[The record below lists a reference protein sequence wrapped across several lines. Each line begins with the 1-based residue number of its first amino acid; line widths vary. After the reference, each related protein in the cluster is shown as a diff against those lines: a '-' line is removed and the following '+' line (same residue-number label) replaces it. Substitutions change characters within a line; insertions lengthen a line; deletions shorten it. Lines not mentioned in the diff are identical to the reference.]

1 MSVSANITPTASGES
16 VSRQT
21 FDDVMVPV
29 FAPAPFIPVRGS
41 GLDLWDQN
49 GKHYLDLTGGIAV
62 MGLGHTPPEIVDAL
76 IDQAK
81 KLWHVSNYFTNEP
94 VLKLASALTE
104 ATFAEKVFFCNSGG
118 EANEAAFKLA
128 RKWAHDRFGVTK
140 NRIVSCFHSFHG
152 RTLFTVTVGGQSKY
166 TAGFEPLPPKIDHIP
181 FNDIEAAKAAIGD
194 DVCAVVVEPV
204 QGEGG
209 ILPADSDYLKVLR
222 QLCNEKNALL
232 IFDEIQTGMGRTGSL
247 FAYMQYGVVP
257 DIMTSAKA
265 LGNGFPIAAM
275 LTTSEIAKSFSVGAH
290 GTTYGGN
297 PLAAAVACKVIE
309 TINRPDFL
317 ERVVLAGKKLK
328 ASLESIVADYPD
340 VFSGVRGMGLM
351 LGLIMSEKYQ
361 GRAKEITD
369 VATEQGLLLLLAG
382 YDVIRFVPALVISD
396 EHIAQGEKLLR
407 KAIDVW
413 LKKPDFS

>member
-1 MSVSANITPTASGES
+1 MSANTRFVKSDEPVT
-16 VSRQT
+16 RQT

-29 FAPAPFIPVRGS
+29 FAPSSFIPVRGA
-41 GLDLWDQN
+41 GLDLWDQE

-62 MGLGHTPPEIVDAL
+62 LGLGHTPREIVDVL
-76 IDQAK
+76 VEQANN
-81 KLWHVSNYFTNEP
+81 LWHVSNYFTNEP
-94 VLKLASALTE
+94 VLKLARALTS

-128 RKWAHDRFGVTK
+128 RKWAHDRFGTKK

-166 TAGFEPLPPKIDHIP
+166 TEGFEPLPPQIDHIP
-181 FNDIEAAKAAIGD
+181 FNDIEAAEKAIGD

-209 ILPADSDYLKVLR
+209 ILPADPEYLKTLR
-222 QLCNEKNALL
+222 RLCDEKNALL
-232 IFDEIQTGMGRTGSL
+232 IFDEIQCGMGRTGKL
-247 FAYMQYGVVP
+247 FAYMGYDVIP

-275 LTTSEIAKSFSVGAH
+275 LTTTEIANAFSVGSH

-297 PLAAAVACKVIE
+297 PLAAAVACKVLE
-309 TINRPDFL
+309 TINKPEFL
-317 ERVVLAGKKLK
+317 ERVVEAGKKLR

-340 VFSGVRGMGLM
+340 VFSQVRGKGLM
-351 LGLIMSEKYQ
+351 LGLVMSEKYH
-361 GRAKEITD
+361 GKAKEIT
-369 VATEQGLLLLLAG
+369 AESEKQGLLLLLAG
-382 YDVIRFVPALVISD
+382 YDVIRFVPALVVSD
-396 EHIAQGEKLLR
+396 EQIEEGERLLR
-407 KAIDVW
+407 QSIKVW
-413 LKKPDFS
+413 LKR

>member
-1 MSVSANITPTASGES
+1 MNMSADIGKNDEPVT
-16 VSRQT
+16 RQT

-29 FAPAPFIPVRGS
+29 FAPASFVPVRGS

-62 MGLGHTPPEIVDAL
+62 SGLGHTPPEIVDAL
-76 IDQAK
+76 VEQAK

-94 VLKLASALTE
+94 VLKLARALTD

-128 RKWAHDRFGVTK
+128 RKWAHDHFGEKKT
-140 NRIVSCFHSFHG
+140 RIVSCYHSFHG

-166 TAGFEPLPPKIDHIP
+166 TEGFEPLPPRIDHIP
-181 FNDIEAAKAAIGD
+181 FNDIEAARAAIDD

-209 ILPADSDYLKVLR
+209 ILPADPDYLRSLR

-232 IFDEIQTGMGRTGSL
+232 VFDEIQCGMGRTGTL
-247 FAYMQYGVVP
+247 FAYMGYGVVP

-275 LTTSEIAKSFSVGAH
+275 LTTSEIARSFSVGSH

-297 PLAAAVACKVIE
+297 PLAAAVACKVFE
-309 TINRPDFL
+309 TINRPEFLQRVVEAGEKLKFSL
-317 ERVVLAGKKLK
+317 ERVA
-328 ASLESIVADYPD
+328 ADYPD
-340 VFSGVRGMGLM
+340 VFSGVRGKGLM
-351 LGLIMSEKYQ
+351 LGLVMSDKYQ
-361 GRAKEITD
+361 GRAKEITS
-369 VATEQGLLLLLAG
+369 AAEKQGLLLLLAG
-382 YDVIRFVPALVISD
+382 YDVIRYVPALVVSD
-396 EHIAQGEKLLR
+396 EHIEQGEALLR
-407 KAIDVW
+407 KAIDSW
-413 LKKPDFS
+413 LEEN

>member
-1 MSVSANITPTASGES
+1 MNMSAEIGKNDEPVT
-16 VSRQT
+16 RQT

-29 FAPAPFIPVRGS
+29 FAPASFVPVRGS

-62 MGLGHTPPEIVDAL
+62 SGLGHTPPEIVDAL
-76 IDQAK
+76 VEQAK

-94 VLKLASALTE
+94 VLKLARALTD

-128 RKWAHDRFGVTK
+128 RKWAHDHFGEKK
-140 NRIVSCFHSFHG
+140 NRIVSCYHSFHG

-166 TAGFEPLPPKIDHIP
+166 TEGFEPLPPRIDHIP
-181 FNDIEAAKAAIGD
+181 FNDIEAARAAIDD

-209 ILPADSDYLKVLR
+209 ILPADPDYLRSLR

-232 IFDEIQTGMGRTGSL
+232 VFDEIQCGMGRTGTL
-247 FAYMQYGVVP
+247 FAYMGYGVVP

-275 LTTSEIAKSFSVGAH
+275 LTTSEIARSFSVGSH

-297 PLAAAVACKVIE
+297 PLAAAVACKVFE
-309 TINRPDFL
+309 TINRPEFLQRVVEAGEKLKFSL
-317 ERVVLAGKKLK
+317 ERVA
-328 ASLESIVADYPD
+328 ADYPD
-340 VFSGVRGMGLM
+340 VFSGVRGKGLM
-351 LGLIMSEKYQ
+351 LGLVMSDKYQ
-361 GRAKEITD
+361 GRAKEIT
-369 VATEQGLLLLLAG
+369 AAAEKQGLLLLLAG
-382 YDVIRFVPALVISD
+382 YDVIRYVPALVVSD
-396 EHIAQGEKLLR
+396 EHIEQGEALLR
-407 KAIDVW
+407 KAIDSW
-413 LKKPDFS
+413 LEEN

>member
-1 MSVSANITPTASGES
+1 MNMSADIGKNNEPVT
-16 VSRQT
+16 RQT

-29 FAPAPFIPVRGS
+29 FAPASFVPVRGS

-62 MGLGHTPPEIVDAL
+62 SGLGHTPPEIVDAL
-76 IDQAK
+76 VEQAK

-94 VLKLASALTE
+94 VLKLARAFTD

-128 RKWAHDRFGVTK
+128 RKWAHDHFGEKK
-140 NRIVSCFHSFHG
+140 NRIVSCYHSFHG

-166 TAGFEPLPPKIDHIP
+166 TEGFEPLPPRIDHIP
-181 FNDIEAAKAAIGD
+181 FNDIEAARAAIDD

-209 ILPADSDYLKVLR
+209 ILPADPDYLRSLR

-232 IFDEIQTGMGRTGSL
+232 VFDEIQCGMGRTGTL
-247 FAYMQYGVVP
+247 FAYMGYGVVP

-275 LTTSEIAKSFSVGAH
+275 LTTSEIARSFSVGSH

-297 PLAAAVACKVIE
+297 PLAAAVACKVFE
-309 TINRPDFL
+309 TINRPEFLQRVVEAGEKLKFSL
-317 ERVVLAGKKLK
+317 ERVA
-328 ASLESIVADYPD
+328 ADYPD
-340 VFSGVRGMGLM
+340 VFSGVRGKGLM
-351 LGLIMSEKYQ
+351 LGLVMSDKYQ
-361 GRAKEITD
+361 GRAKEIT
-369 VATEQGLLLLLAG
+369 AAAEKQGLLLLLAG
-382 YDVIRFVPALVISD
+382 YDVIRYVPALVVSD
-396 EHIAQGEKLLR
+396 EHIEQGEALLR
-407 KAIDVW
+407 KAIDSW
-413 LKKPDFS
+413 LEEN